1 MVTLIKG
8 IIMAEST
15 KERILRTALELFAQN
30 GYLGTSM
37 NDIAGQL
44 GITKAALYKHY
55 ASKQEIL
62 DKIVERMNKMDYER
76 AEAYEMPETEPDGF
90 AEAYLHTPIQKIR
103 TYSLAQFD
111 HWTKAMHLY
120 CMALNI
126 KKRTMHFINTM
137 IRKHFVLIITFLY
150 YTQSRIRNQAFFS
163 SCDLYVDII
172 TWGKIKCR
180 HCSLVS
186 LHPSAFDTNVVRN
199 FFFFRTASKHHHNS
213 KVPDILQ
220 RKFPVFSLRCLSNN
234 PLHPD
239 LQYSFRKWIIP
250 SVTEKEFRFTFS
262 YMIHI
267 VIENHA
273 HIFRNLD
280 IFIGTAPECKK
291 HPTSIFCIDK
301 KVCQF

>member
-1 MVTLIKG
+1 
-8 IIMAEST
+8 
-15 KERILRTALELFAQN
+15 
-30 GYLGTSM
+30 
-37 NDIAGQL
+37 
-44 GITKAALYKHY
+44 
-55 ASKQEIL
+55 
-62 DKIVERMNKMDYER
+62 
-76 AEAYEMPETEPDGF
+76 
-90 AEAYLHTPIQKIR
+90 
-103 TYSLAQFD
+103 
-111 HWTKAMHLY
+111 MHLY

-172 TWGKIKCR
+172 TWGKVKCR

>member
-1 MVTLIKG
+1 
-8 IIMAEST
+8 
-15 KERILRTALELFAQN
+15 
-30 GYLGTSM
+30 
-37 NDIAGQL
+37 
-44 GITKAALYKHY
+44 
-55 ASKQEIL
+55 
-62 DKIVERMNKMDYER
+62 
-76 AEAYEMPETEPDGF
+76 
-90 AEAYLHTPIQKIR
+90 
-103 TYSLAQFD
+103 
-111 HWTKAMHLY
+111 MHLY

-172 TWGKIKCR
+172 TWGKVKCR

-220 RKFPVFSLRCLSNN
+220 RKFPVFLRCLSNN

-250 SVTEKEFRFTFS
+250 SVTEKEFRFTFFLYDS
-262 YMIHI
+262 HSHR
-267 VIENHA
+267 ESCTH
-273 HIFRNLD
+273 L
-280 IFIGTAPECKK
+280 PESWYIYRHCSGMQK